1 MKTSAN
7 LFQKLDL
14 NLLRTFRVLLQ
25 ERNARKTAERLFVT
39 QPAISQA
46 LQKLRFHL
54 DDELF
59 VKVQGGL
66 EPTPFAL
73 QVEEKIAPYLDGLEA
88 SLEQLSDFSPSELEG
103 TIKIALAP
111 IVLSCLAGSLFIEL
125 RKQAP
130 NLNLELTSW
139 TQQTPEQLRNG
150 DVFLGM
156 HYDLDSISKEIARE
170 KLADMEAR
178 VYVRQDHPLK
188 STVITPHDAAKYEIA
203 SLISPGWNDN
213 FSFAAQIL
221 EQHGYEAKVGFR
233 SEVVLAIIDV
243 VSSTDMLLPHSN
255 LLPSQHSKQLRA
267 LRVEL
272 NEQPYT
278 KGLYAYVHN
287 KNRQSPKAKWLE
299 GILREKILQHI
310 NNQD

>member
-1 MKTSAN
+1 MKTSAT

-46 LQKLRFHL
+46 LQKLRFHFE
-54 DDELF
+54 DELF

-73 QVEEKIAPYLDGLEA
+73 QIEEKIGSYFDGLET
-88 SLEQLSDFSPSELEG
+88 SLEQLSDFTPSELEG

-111 IVLSCLAGSLFIEL
+111 IVLSCLAGSLFSEL

-130 NLNLELTSW
+130 SLNLELTSW
-139 TQQTPEQLRNG
+139 TQQTPEQLRSG
-150 DVFLGM
+150 DVFIGI
-156 HYDLDSISKEIARE
+156 HYDLDSISKEIARD

-178 VYVRQDHPLK
+178 VYVRQGHPLK
-188 STVITPHDAAKYEIA
+188 NQIITPHDAAQYEIA
-203 SLISPGWNDN
+203 SLISPGWNDH

-243 VSSTDMLLPHSN
+243 VAATDMLLPHSN
-255 LLPSQHSKQLRA
+255 LLPRHHSQQLRS
-267 LRVEL
+267 LKVEL
-272 NEQPYT
+272 NGQIYT
-278 KGLYAYVHN
+278 KGLFAYIHN
-287 KNRQSPKAKWLE
+287 KNRHSPKAKWLE
-299 GILREKILQHI
+299 GILRNKLLQHI
-310 NNQD
+310 NNQN

>member
-14 NLLRTFRVLLQ
+14 NLLKTFRVLLQ

-111 IVLSCLAGSLFIEL
+111 IVLSCLAGSLFTEL

-130 NLNLELTSW
+130 KLNLELVSW
-139 TQQTPEQLRNG
+139 TQQTPEQLRSG
-150 DVFLGM
+150 EVFIGI
-156 HYDLDSISKEIARE
+156 HYDLDSISKEIART
-170 KLADMEAR
+170 KLADLEGQ

-188 STVITPHDAAKYEIA
+188 GEVITAHDAAQFEIA

-221 EQHGYEAKVGFR
+221 EQLGYEPKVAFR
-233 SEVVLAIIDV
+233 SEVLMAIIDV
-243 VSSTDMLLPHSN
+243 VSATDILLPHSN
-255 LLPSQHSKQLRA
+255 LLPNRHSSGLRA
-267 LRVEL
+267 LRFEL
-272 NEQPYT
+272 DGRTYT
-278 KGLYAYVHN
+278 KSLYTYLHN
-287 KNRQSPKAKWLE
+287 KNRHSPKAQWLE
-299 GILREKILQHI
+299 KILREKFLEQI
-310 NNQD
+310 NN